1 MTVTDRSNGA
11 VELPE
16 STETVD
22 QAVQRVVL
30 ELRGTA
36 RRPTGDGTELAVG
49 GRPFAVVARGRL
61 DVQLDPAIA
70 AAALRTPGAM
80 RSDRGPG
87 WVRFEPPRDS
97 RSPLDVDR
105 AVAWLRLAHRAAVGS
120 H

>member
-1 MTVTDRSNGA
+1 VPDRSDGA
-11 VELPE
+11 VKLPE

-70 AAALRTPGAM
+70 AAALRTPGVM
-80 RSDRGPG
+80 RSERGPG

-105 AVAWLRLAHRAAVGS
+105 AVAWLRLAHRAALGS